1 MTYGEIGESN
11 GQATNEVTWP
21 WKSNTWRS
29 ICNIL

>member
-1 MTYGEIGESN
+1 MTYGESN
-11 GQATNEVTWP
+11 GQATNDVTWP